1 MIGSCSG
8 RPSKVPTETT
18 REWRMLMYPGLEA
31 DCQAAMLRYRAM
43 VAAGQ
48 HQQFLGSALPAS
60 GGVRAVSISLRQ
72 QCGALLVRA
81 GERLQRVGAVT
92 REGLGSATA
101 RERGA
106 VA

>member
-1 MIGSCSG
+1 
-8 RPSKVPTETT
+8 
-18 REWRMLMYPGLEA
+18 MYPGLEA

-60 GGVRAVSISLRQ
+60 GRFRAVFISLRQ
-72 QCGALLVRA
+72 QCDALLVRV
-81 GERLQRVGAVT
+81 GERLQSVEAVT
-92 REGLGSATA
+92 REDLGSITA

-106 VA
+106 IADASWQQPARC